1 MTVKKTLFL
10 ILFLFSY
17 SFFAQKT
24 IDSLYVK
31 SLKTLSDSLRVEEG
45 SRERV
50 LLMNKMLV
58 LAEEQKDTFRTI
70 LLLHRIARQS
80 QFINEHYTSIKSYK
94 KELDLYNRYQFSKKE
109 KKAILLAKITPIEIQ
124 VQLGN
129 SYAAIGE
136 TKIGLN
142 YYSIGE
148 AIAEKEDLGFYKAVI
163 PVLIGGMNN
172 TAGEYEEAIKQ
183 YKKGLQLLESAKDI
197 DEINRKFNSSLTIAS
212 ISDSYLKLKKLDS
225 ANFYLN
231 KGIEKHLDTIND
243 VIRLNYLSQ
252 KSKILIAENKNEEA
266 LIVLEKLKDLSHK
279 YDTNSGETYYY
290 KELAEANSNL
300 KNYDKAIAI
309 MLKGIDKIKNKT
321 KEFNLVEDYKKLA
334 KIYKKAGNIEKSN
347 EYFEKYVLNQTALEK
362 NRKHIVDSFHKKK
375 ISDLETAKQNQQN
388 KTSLLLIGGSF
399 VIALLLLFLF
409 IASKRRAKT
418 TKRFN
423 ELLVKIESLEKQQ
436 TLVDTKDISLEEKN
450 TTSDINQETF
460 NEILAGLQKIEE
472 QHYYLKQECN
482 SYNVAKKIKT
492 NTSYLSKVINAHYQ
506 KNFNTYINDLR
517 INYIILKLKESSKFR
532 SYSIQSI
539 SEEIGYKSPD
549 SFTKYF
555 KKRTGLLPSV
565 YIKKLNS
572 IS

>member
-1 MTVKKTLFL
+1 MTLKKTLFL

-24 IDSLYVK
+24 IDSLYIK
-31 SLKTLSDSLRVEEG
+31 NLKTFADSLRNEKG
-45 SRERV
+45 SRKRV
-50 LLMNKMLV
+50 DLMNKML
-58 LAEEQKDTFRTI
+58 LLSEEQKDTFRSI
-70 LLLHRIARQS
+70 RLLHNIARQS
-80 QFINEHYTSIKSYK
+80 QFINEHYTSIKSFK
-94 KELDLYNRYQFSKKE
+94 RELDLYNKYQFSKKE

-129 SYAAIGE
+129 SYSAIGE
-136 TKIGLN
+136 TKIGLD
-142 YYSIGE
+142 YYSKGE
-148 AIAEKEDLGFYKAVI
+148 TIAVDKNLEFYKAVI
-163 PVLIGGMNN
+163 PVLIGGMNHA
-172 TAGEYEEAIKQ
+172 AGEYNEALKQ
-183 YKKGLQLLESAKDI
+183 YKKGLKLLETAKDI
-197 DEINRKFNSSLTIAS
+197 DEINRNFNSSLTIVS
-212 ISDSYLKLKKLDS
+212 ISNSYVKLKKLDS
-225 ANFYLN
+225 ANLYLN
-231 KGIEKHLDTIND
+231 KGIDRNLDTLND
-243 VIRLNYLSQ
+243 VIKLNYLSQ

-279 YDTNSGETYYY
+279 YDTDSGETYYY
-290 KELAEANSNL
+290 KELAEAYSNL

-334 KIYKKAGNIEKSN
+334 KIYKKDGNIEKSN

-375 ISDLETAKQNQQN
+375 ISDLETAKQKQQN
-388 KTSLLLIGGSF
+388 KTSILLIGGTL
-399 VIALLLLFLF
+399 IITILLLILF
-409 IASKRRAKT
+409 ISSKRRSKT

-423 ELLVKIESLEKQQ
+423 ELLSKIESLEKQQ
-436 TLVDTKDISLEEKN
+436 ILVDTKDISLEEKN
-450 TTSDINQETF
+450 ATSDINKETF
-460 NEILAGLQKIEE
+460 NEILVGLQKIEE
-472 QHYYLKQECN
+472 QHYFLKQECN

-555 KKRTGLLPSV
+555 KRRTGLLPSV

-572 IS
+572 IT